1 MPKSPGANLIQ
12 GPVQL
17 AAEMIAFQQEHI
29 VQQLKGPD
37 QPQRREMEG
46 DIPLD
51 DLMPEILA
59 QMEAPQ
65 P

>member
-1 MPKSPGANLIQ
+1 MPKNSGTDLIK

-17 AAEMIAFQQEHI
+17 AADMIAFQQEH
-29 VQQLKGPD
+29 VVRQLQGPD
-37 QPQRREMEG
+37 QLQRREMVG

-51 DLMPEILA
+51 ELMPEILA
-59 QMEAPQ
+59 QMEQ